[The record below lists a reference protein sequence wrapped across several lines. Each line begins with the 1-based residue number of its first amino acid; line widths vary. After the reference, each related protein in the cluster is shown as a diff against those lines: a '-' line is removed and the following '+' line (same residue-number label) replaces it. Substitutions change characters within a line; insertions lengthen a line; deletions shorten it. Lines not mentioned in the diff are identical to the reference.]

1 MRGFTETKQA
11 NHPVLGEA
19 FYEYAIK
26 QAKKTD
32 DQTTTAKRFFH
43 TPPYCFGERRKEHE
57 RRSHDDNQESVKSRL
72 EEI

>member
-43 TPPYCFGERRKEHE
+43 TPAYYFGERRRNDGTK
-57 RRSHDDNQESVKSRL
+57 VKAD
-72 EEI
+72 I

>member
-57 RRSHDDNQESVKSRL
+57 RRSHDKDS
-72 EEI
+72 

>member
-43 TPPYCFGERRKEHE
+43 TPPYCFGERRHLYEK
-57 RRSHDDNQESVKSRL
+57 RIK
-72 EEI
+72 EEIQENQSCEMC